1 MSNEVSQNITVSRDA
16 LYQVLRALIGQPYL
30 LGELRATR
38 SLHKLGHPNPIE
50 TLIEQ
55 FNACAPTAQEA
66 PTAVAGPSE
75 FPHEQ
80 MDAMALARYKVVPS
94 TSSMFWSHA
103 VVAGDGAQQLYVGRE
118 VECQNMVRKFAGA
131 FLDGAFAF
139 HSIAA
144 DPTTPAA
151 PVAQGDALTPGLIA
165 AAEHIEG
172 MASGYI
178 KEHARTE
185 PDTGAVVF
193 DRRDAGLEYHSTLI
207 ELADNLRQIA
217 ARAAPTAQEAPKQ
230 EPYSGSTY
238 APDDSDIYELY
249 TRRSRCANT
258 PKEDGV

>member
-16 LYQVLRALIGQPYL
+16 LYKVLHALVGPAHHIR
-30 LGELRATR
+30 ELQATR
-38 SLHKLGHPNPIE
+38 SLHALGHPNPIE

-55 FNACAPTAQEA
+55 LNAGGVTPTAQEA

-144 DPTTPAA
+144 DPTTQ
-151 PVAQGDALTPGLIA
+151 VAQGDALTPGLIA

-207 ELADNLRQIA
+207 ELSDNLRQIA